1 MAAFSLR
8 EVSYQP
14 DRVAFNQ
21 DQCVVC
27 LDPFANN
34 QMVTELACRH
44 IFHSG
49 CIPERVVQCPTC
61 RDPIEGRIEHQV
73 QVQNGHSFL
82 QRMYST
88 DPAALNAQ
96 LEREAKRSIF
106 DRNYGNQILQDHI
119 LGFARGIVLGGEAAD
134 IRQRADALY
143 LRSEMRRMG
152 PMNRFQRY
160 LHIHSSGQSSRLLEL
175 SEKPPL
181 RTEVSQKVAAEYRTD
196 QKRVLA
202 VALSALAAVCF
213 WIWSQRPAYTALGY
227 TQTT

>member
-106 DRNYGNQILQDHI
+106 DRNAGNQILQDH
-119 LGFARGIVLGGEAAD
+119 LVNFARGMVLGPQV
-134 IRQRADALY
+134 ISNVRQRADALFF
-143 LRSEMRRMG
+143 RSQMGRMG
-152 PMNRFQRY
+152 PLNRLQRFF
-160 LHIHSSGQSSRLLEL
+160 HIQTSGQSARMLEL
-175 SEKPPL
+175 SENPPL
-181 RTEVSQKVAAEYRTD
+181 ANELSRRVAREYRMD
-196 QKRVLA
+196 ERRAIV
-202 VALSALAAVCF
+202 VAFSALIAVCF
-213 WIWSQRPAYTALGY
+213 WIWSQRPAPNPAFG
-227 TQTT
+227 